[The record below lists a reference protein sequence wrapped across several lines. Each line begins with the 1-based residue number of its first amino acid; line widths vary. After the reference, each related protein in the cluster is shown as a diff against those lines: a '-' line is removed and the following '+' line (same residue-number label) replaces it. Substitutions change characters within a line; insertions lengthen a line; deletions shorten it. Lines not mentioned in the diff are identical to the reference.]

1 MRGAATLAALAAA
14 AALLIPT
21 VRHLHE
27 EPPPPPPAVRLAL
40 IAPPGTELGSGD
52 EPLDLAVSPDER
64 EVVFVATARQRGTA
78 VQPPAGASQLWRRR
92 LDAERAEALP
102 QTEDA
107 RQPAWKHTGNVV
119 SFFAGGRLKLLN
131 LRSGAIG
138 DLADA
143 PMPAGATWLGDGSLL
158 FVPAAGPIRR
168 QFEGR
173 TTDATRL
180 APGDV
185 AHQFP
190 AAVGASQDFIYIA
203 VRNDGRRIVRL
214 NASGMDRELGTTSA
228 HALLAGPDGDWLLAV
243 RDTTL
248 LADRLAEDGTGP
260 TRLDVPVALDVGT
273 TRSGRGLFAATSD
286 ILVYANATERARRI
300 VWLDMRGA
308 PVGTV
313 ADAGDYWQVRVAP
326 DDSRLAVTARDPQ
339 LRSLDVLMIPV
350 STASP
355 SLRLTTSL
363 AADTDPV
370 WSRDG
375 REIAFRSMQ
384 RGHPEVLAAPAA
396 INPGTSETS
405 RPLTTDGETPTDWR
419 GDELLV
425 QRRGKVGFDLAR
437 VNVRT
442 GETLSIA
449 ETPFNET
456 DARWSPDG
464 EWIAYV
470 SDEPGQPDIYLT
482 NGGGERSRVSVGGG
496 MRPRWTGDGRTL
508 LFLRGSTVMRVAR
521 TAGRFAAPEPL
532 FDLPGVRDFDTS
544 HLGDRIVVLVPAQSE
559 PVESVSVVLNWRSL
573 LRAPNPERRSRN
585 RTQTTN

>member
-14 AALLIPT
+14 VALLIPT
-21 VRHLHE
+21 VRHLRE
-27 EPPPPPPAVRLAL
+27 EPPPPPPAIRLAL

-64 EVVFVATARQRGTA
+64 EVVFVATARRRGTG
-78 VQPPAGASQLWRRR
+78 VQPPAGSSQLWRRR
-92 LDAERAEALP
+92 LDAERAEAIP
-102 QTEDA
+102 QTENA
-107 RQPAWKHTGNVV
+107 RQPAWKQTGNVL
-119 SFFAGGRLKLLN
+119 SFFADGRLKLLN

-138 DLADA
+138 DLGDA
-143 PMPAGATWLGDGSLL
+143 PMPSGATWLADGSLL
-158 FVPAAGPIRR
+158 FVPAPGPIRR
-168 QFEGR
+168 QFQGR

-180 APGDV
+180 VPGDV

-190 AAVGASQDFIYIA
+190 AAVGASQEFVYIA

-214 NASGMDRELGTTSA
+214 NSSGTDRELGTTSA
-228 HALLAGPDGDWLLAV
+228 HALVAGPERDWLLVV

-248 LADRLAEDGTGP
+248 LADRLAADGTSLA
-260 TRLDVPVALDVGT
+260 RLDVPVALDVGT

-286 ILVYANATERARRI
+286 VLVYANTTERARRI
-300 VWLDMRGA
+300 IWLDMQGA

-363 AADTDPV
+363 AADSDPV
-370 WSRDG
+370 WSLDG

-384 RGHPEVLAAPAA
+384 RGHPEVLATPAA
-396 INPGTSETS
+396 ITAGNSEPS
-405 RPLTTDGETPTDWR
+405 RRLTLDGEAPTDWR

-425 QRRGKVGFDLAR
+425 QRRSNVGFDLIR
-437 VNVRT
+437 VNLAD
-442 GETLSIA
+442 GEAQPIA

-464 EWIAYV
+464 QLIAYV

-482 NGGGERSRVSVGGG
+482 NRRGERQRVSLDGGT
-496 MRPRWTGDGRTL
+496 RPRWTADGRAL

-521 TAGRFAAPEPL
+521 TGGRFAAPEPL
-532 FDLPGVRDFDTS
+532 FDLPGIRDFDTS
-544 HLGDRIVVLVPAQSE
+544 HRGDRIVALVPAQSE
-559 PVESVSVVLNWRSL
+559 PVEAVSVVLNWRSL
-573 LRAPNPERRSRN
+573 LRVSSR
-585 RTQTTN
+585 

>member
-1 MRGAATLAALAAA
+1 
-14 AALLIPT
+14 
-21 VRHLHE
+21 
-27 EPPPPPPAVRLAL
+27 
-40 IAPPGTELGSGD
+40 
-52 EPLDLAVSPDER
+52 
-64 EVVFVATARQRGTA
+64 
-78 VQPPAGASQLWRRR
+78 
-92 LDAERAEALP
+92 
-102 QTEDA
+102 
-107 RQPAWKHTGNVV
+107 
-119 SFFAGGRLKLLN
+119 
-131 LRSGAIG
+131 
-138 DLADA
+138 
-143 PMPAGATWLGDGSLL
+143 MPAGATWLADGSLL
-158 FVPAAGPIRR
+158 FAPAPGPIRR
-168 QFEGR
+168 QFQGR
-173 TTDATRL
+173 TTEATRL
-180 APGDV
+180 VSGDV

-190 AAVGASQDFIYIA
+190 AAVGSSQDFVYVA

-214 NASGMDRELGTTSA
+214 NSSGTDRELGTTSA
-228 HALLAGPDGDWLLAV
+228 HALLAGPDRNWLLVV

-248 LADRLAEDGTGP
+248 VAERLAEDGTSP

-286 ILVYANATERARRI
+286 VLVYANATERARRI
-300 VWLDMRGA
+300 IWLDMQGT

-384 RGHPEVLAAPAA
+384 RGHPEVLATPAA
-396 INPGTSETS
+396 IDPGRSERS
-405 RPLTTDGETPTDWR
+405 HPLTNDGETPTDWR

-437 VNVRT
+437 VNLRT

-470 SDEPGQPDIYLT
+470 SDEPGQPDIYLA
-482 NGGGERSRVSVGGG
+482 NGRGERQRVSLGGGT
-496 MRPRWTGDGRTL
+496 RPRWTADARAL

-521 TAGRFAAPEPL
+521 TGGRFAAPEPL
-532 FDLPGVRDFDTS
+532 FDLPGIRDFDTS
-544 HLGDRIVVLVPAQSE
+544 HRGDRIVALVPARSE
-559 PVESVSVVLNWRSL
+559 PVESVSVVLNWRSSL
-573 LRAPNPERRSRN
+573 LDAERTAARR
-585 RTQTTN
+585 RPR

>member
-14 AALLIPT
+14 VALLIPT
-21 VRHLHE
+21 VRHLRE

-64 EVVFVATARQRGTA
+64 EVVFVATARRRATG
-78 VQPPAGASQLWRRR
+78 VQPPAGSSQLWRRR
-92 LDAERAEALP
+92 LDAERAEAIP
-102 QTEDA
+102 QTENA
-107 RQPAWKHTGNVV
+107 RQPAWKQTGNVL
-119 SFFAGGRLKLLN
+119 SFFADGRLKLLN

-138 DLADA
+138 DLGDA
-143 PMPAGATWLGDGSLL
+143 PMPAGATWLADGSLL
-158 FVPAAGPIRR
+158 FVPAPGPIRR
-168 QFEGR
+168 QLQGR

-180 APGDV
+180 MPGDV

-190 AAVGASQDFIYIA
+190 ATVGASQEFVYIA

-214 NASGMDRELGTTSA
+214 NLNGTDRELGTTSA
-228 HALLAGPDGDWLLAV
+228 HALLAGPDRDWLLVV

-248 LADRLAEDGTGP
+248 LADRLAADGTSL

-286 ILVYANATERARRI
+286 VLVYANATERARRI
-300 VWLDMRGA
+300 IWLDMHGA

-355 SLRLTTSL
+355 SLRLTTSV
-363 AADTDPV
+363 AADSDPV
-370 WSRDG
+370 WSQDG
-375 REIAFRSMQ
+375 RQISFRSMQ
-384 RGHPEVLAAPAA
+384 RGRPEVLATPAA
-396 INPGTSETS
+396 ISDGNGEPA
-405 RPLTTDGETPTDWR
+405 RPLRTDGEVPTDWR
-419 GDELLV
+419 GAELLV
-425 QRRGKVGFDLAR
+425 QRRGTVGFDLIR
-437 VNVRT
+437 VNLAN
-442 GETLSIA
+442 GEAQPVA

-464 EWIAYV
+464 QWIAYV
-470 SDEPGQPDIYLT
+470 SDEPGQPDIYLM
-482 NGGGERSRVSVGGG
+482 NGRGERRRVSLSGGT
-496 MRPRWTGDGRTL
+496 RPRWTADGQAL
-508 LFLRGSTVMRVAR
+508 LFLRGSTLMRVTRAG
-521 TAGRFAAPEPL
+521 GRFEAPEPL
-532 FDLPGVRDFDTS
+532 FDLPGIRDFDTS
-544 HLGDRIVVLVPAQSE
+544 HRGDRIVALVPAQSE
-559 PVESVSVVLNWRSL
+559 PVEAVSVVLNWRSL
-573 LRAPNPERRSRN
+573 LRLNRR
-585 RTQTTN
+585 